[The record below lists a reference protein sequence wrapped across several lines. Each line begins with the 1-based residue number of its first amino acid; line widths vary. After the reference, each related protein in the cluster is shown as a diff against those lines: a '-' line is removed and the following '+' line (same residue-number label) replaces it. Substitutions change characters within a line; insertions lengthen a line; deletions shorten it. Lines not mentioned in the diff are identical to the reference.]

1 MTASDHNFLNALTAA
16 LSDAPFAPTVE
27 VFGLRLSRGVARAME
42 RQLLRARVAER
53 RAA

>member
-1 MTASDHNFLNALTAA
+1 MTASDHNLLNALTAA
-16 LSDAPFAPTVE
+16 LSGSPFAPTVE
-27 VFGLRLSRGVARAME
+27 VFGMRLSRDIARAME